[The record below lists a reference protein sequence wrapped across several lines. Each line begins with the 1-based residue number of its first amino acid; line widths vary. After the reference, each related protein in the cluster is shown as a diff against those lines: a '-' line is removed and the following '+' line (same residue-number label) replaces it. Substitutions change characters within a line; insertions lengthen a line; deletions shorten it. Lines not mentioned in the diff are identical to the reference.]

1 MKMTKKWKQNDVINE
16 LHLGDELLAI
26 DSRGSTS
33 DADGVVM
40 LRNEGGAVVVGTAIA
55 AGRLQHEQL
64 VTLPSNDK
72 NIK

>member
-1 MKMTKKWKQNDVINE
+1 M
-16 LHLGDELLAI
+16 AI

-64 VTLPSNDK
+64 VTLRILLLLFKSRTITNAFD
-72 NIK
+72 